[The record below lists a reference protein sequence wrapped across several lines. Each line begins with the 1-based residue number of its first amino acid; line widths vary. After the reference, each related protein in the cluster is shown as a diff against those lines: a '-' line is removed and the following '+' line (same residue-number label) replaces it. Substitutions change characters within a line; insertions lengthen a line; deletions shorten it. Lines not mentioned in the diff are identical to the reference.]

1 MYNSGVAHHKTQ
13 KWRTMIKDFHI
24 TSLETRWQ
32 FELVWDGYFEI
43 LIYKEKTVDTL
54 KNTVNTCND
63 NNVNI
68 EIHINLYY
76 LDITHNIEI
85 TKLRASPIS

>member
-1 MYNSGVAHHKTQ
+1 
-13 KWRTMIKDFHI
+13 MIKGFYI

-43 LIYKEKTVDTL
+43 LIYKEKIVDTV

-63 NNVNI
+63 NNVKI
-68 EIHINLYY
+68 
-76 LDITHNIEI
+76 
-85 TKLRASPIS
+85 